1 MLVNPM
7 ENAIRESAYYKW
19 QQAGQPWGDD
29 LRFWLDAEQEQLGTP
44 EDEGSP
50 YDAPGFYSDEV
61 EESSLES
68 FPASD
73 PPSWKMTS
81 IGPHSS
87 SSEG

>member
-1 MLVNPM
+1 MLANSM
-7 ENAIRESAYYKW
+7 KNAIRESAYYKW

-29 LRFWLDAEQEQLGTP
+29 LRFWLDAEQEQLGTSS
-44 EDEGSP
+44 DKVSR
-50 YDAPGFYSDEV
+50 YDGPAFYSDEV

-81 IGPHSS
+81 IGPHSGT
-87 SSEG
+87 SEV